1 MHRVATTYY
10 WLILALF
17 SAAWQQ
23 GYAVSSIFTL
33 QEHGQRVPGQ
43 SYRYHK

>member
-1 MHRVATTYY
+1 MHRLATGYY

-17 SAAWQQ
+17 SVAWHQ
-23 GYAVSSIFTL
+23 GYAVSSLLTP